1 MKVNPML
8 LPGLLAIT
16 VLIVIS
22 ACDRSPSDPEDRVLA
37 TVADQQVTV
46 GEFRQELEERN
57 RRRPGY
63 FNSAERRAELLD
75 EMIRWRALLAE
86 ARAAGVMDD
95 PDFRRLVERM
105 TVQKLRQDRMREDIA
120 SDRIDSQEIER
131 YYEANLAE
139 FSRPERRQIALIRI
153 DRPVEAS
160 GAEQARIRAEH
171 ARNAALEL
179 PEDVAHFGVAAVDY
193 SDDRSSRYQGGVIG
207 WLVDTPERRYRW
219 DEAVLEAAFALETPG
234 QISPVITS
242 QSGYHIVRLVQ
253 LESGRVQPLEQVAD
267 GIRHR
272 LTRARAQDFERELV
286 EHIRQA
292 HPARIDEGLL
302 AQIEPPATIPPER
315 ERGPGSRQP
324 PPMPIDDA
332 DAQRQESDR

>member
-1 MKVNPML
+1 MTVKRMI
-8 LPGLLAIT
+8 LPGLLAGAA
-16 VLIVIS
+16 LIAIS
-22 ACDRSPSDPEDRVLA
+22 ACDRSPSDPDDQVLA

-95 PDFRRLVERM
+95 PEFRRLVERM
-105 TVQKLRQDRMREDIA
+105 TVQKLRQDRMREEMA
-120 SDRIDSQEIER
+120 SDRIEREEIER

-139 FSRPERRQIALIRI
+139 FSRPERRQVALIRI
-153 DRPVEAS
+153 NRPGEAS
-160 GAEQARIRAEH
+160 GAEQARIRAEQ
-171 ARNAALEL
+171 ARYAALEL
-179 PEDVAHFGVAAVDY
+179 PEDVAHFGAVAVDY

-234 QISPVITS
+234 EISPVITS

-253 LESGRVQPLEQVAD
+253 LEPGSAQPLEQVAD

-272 LTRARAQDFERELV
+272 LTRARTQDFESELID
-286 EHIRQA
+286 HIRQA
-292 HPARIDEGLL
+292 HPARIDEALL

-315 ERGPGSRQP
+315 ERDPESRRP

-332 DAQRQESDR
+332 DAPRQESDR